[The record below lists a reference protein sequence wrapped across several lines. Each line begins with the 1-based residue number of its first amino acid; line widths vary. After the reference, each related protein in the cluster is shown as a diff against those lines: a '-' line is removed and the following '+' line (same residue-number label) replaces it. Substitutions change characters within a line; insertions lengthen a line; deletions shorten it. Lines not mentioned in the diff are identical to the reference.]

1 MKKIISLIL
10 VLFLLTGCAIA
21 PLEPSALP
29 TPSPSPTPSEG
40 GLMARLKS
48 ISDDGN
54 LWYIHCSDVEE
65 MVSPSMYLFGDDLL
79 FCSPEGSGTAL
90 KLISIET
97 GEVIGKYQFDGAN
110 ANVQIVDERI
120 ILTDPVIGKVIIL
133 NKLLTPAASYELTPK
148 GDFWSVCTKEN
159 EVYIFSS
166 GGITRKPLSDDE
178 KSSKLLSDV
187 TELCVLN
194 INANFISFSY
204 SDTDEKRQFAIFNSL
219 TGEIKFL
226 PIKTSATTLDS
237 YKKIRL
243 LYSPKVGYTI
253 VDDADIKSCD
263 FSDGSLRLT
272 SAGDILAVQ
281 NNSLAI
287 YSPADGAFISHCAFD
302 DTFLGSLTYYN
313 NEEGCFFLTTD
324 SSGKPRLMF
333 WKTSVNIDGE
343 PLEMSDTGILDQNDL
358 SMDQLKVYAKQLE
371 KKYGILMHIG
381 DDILLEYPEYTITPL
396 NDPSMIAYSMSL
408 VESALEK
415 YPDGFLGQLKF
426 DEVKHVRFDIVG
438 GVSHKSGT
446 DGIDDVGGLAN
457 QQGNTYMI
465 VLNADYFN
473 EEVIYHELSHVID
486 NKLLYDSFDRE
497 DALYSEEKWLS
508 LQPKGFDFDY
518 SYLNYPDFPSSLAK
532 YEYSGY
538 FLTPY
543 SMTYPTEDR
552 AVILASAM
560 NGNVDD
566 FNANPKAYDKLD
578 YYSKCIRDAFDTT
591 GWPAETSW
599 ETMLKNR
606 EN

>member
-10 VLFLLTGCAIA
+10 VLFALTGCAIA
-21 PLEPSALP
+21 PLEATVTLAP
-29 TPSPSPTPSEG
+29 TPSPSEG
-40 GLMARLKS
+40 GLMTRLKS
-48 ISDDGN
+48 VSDEGN
-54 LWYIHCSDVEE
+54 LWYIHSSDIEE
-65 MVSPSMYLFGDDLL
+65 MVSPSMYLFGGDLL
-79 FCSPEGSGTAL
+79 FSAPNGTGTAL
-90 KLISIET
+90 MLISIET
-97 GEVIGKYQFDGAN
+97 GEVIGKYQFDGTN

-281 NNSLAI
+281 NNSLAL

-371 KKYGILMHIG
+371 NKYGILMHIG

-446 DGIDDVGGLAN
+446 DGIDDVGGTGQSTGQHIHDCA
-457 QQGNTYMI
+457 
-465 VLNADYFN
+465 
-473 EEVIYHELSHVID
+473 ERR
-486 NKLLYDSFDRE
+486 LL
-497 DALYSEEKWLS
+497 
-508 LQPKGFDFDY
+508 
-518 SYLNYPDFPSSLAK
+518 
-532 YEYSGY
+532 
-538 FLTPY
+538 
-543 SMTYPTEDR
+543 
-552 AVILASAM
+552 
-560 NGNVDD
+560 
-566 FNANPKAYDKLD
+566 
-578 YYSKCIRDAFDTT
+578 
-591 GWPAETSW
+591 
-599 ETMLKNR
+599 
-606 EN
+606 

>member
-10 VLFLLTGCAIA
+10 VLFALTGCAIA
-21 PLEPSALP
+21 PLEPTVTLAP
-29 TPSPSPTPSEG
+29 TPSPSEG
-40 GLMARLKS
+40 GLMTRLKS
-48 ISDDGN
+48 VSDEGN
-54 LWYIHCSDVEE
+54 LWYIHSSDIEE
-65 MVSPSMYLFGDDLL
+65 MTSSSMYLFGGDLL
-79 FCSPEGSGTAL
+79 FSAPNGTGTAL
-90 KLISIET
+90 MLISIET
-97 GEVIGKYQFDGAN
+97 GEVIGKYQFDGTN

-120 ILTDPVIGKVIIL
+120 ILTDPVIGKVLIL

-194 INANFISFSY
+194 INANLISFSY

-281 NNSLAI
+281 NNSLAL

-371 KKYGILMHIG
+371 NKYGILMHIG

-538 FLTPY
+538 FLTSY